1 MIVVAD
7 TSPLIVL
14 TKINR
19 LHVLQT
25 LFETVTV
32 PKVVADELLSEK
44 GPKEIR
50 ERFINAPAWLV
61 IRQQNS
67 SEQIRG
73 LDAGESAAIVLA
85 TELNA
90 ALLVIDET
98 KGRVEAKRRNLA
110 ITGTIGVLERAA
122 EMGLIDLSQAFDEIR
137 KTDFWISPEL
147 LDERL
152 RLHRQKKSQ

>member
-1 MIVVAD
+1 
-7 TSPLIVL
+7 
-14 TKINR
+14 
-19 LHVLQT
+19 
-25 LFETVTV
+25 
-32 PKVVADELLSEK
+32 
-44 GPKEIR
+44 
-50 ERFINAPAWLV
+50 
-61 IRQQNS
+61 
-67 SEQIRG
+67 

-90 ALLVIDET
+90 ALLLINET